1 MPLVAS
7 EMLLIKEQLVC
18 RIFFTKSGHVND
30 SSHVKGMCQTNNSMH
45 MILTGE
51 LISK

>member
-18 RIFFTKSGHVND
+18 RIVLQNLAMQMTV
-30 SSHVKGMCQTNNSMH
+30 H
-45 MILTGE
+45 M
-51 LISK
+51 

>member
-7 EMLLIKEQLVC
+7 EMLLKRAASLQN
-18 RIFFTKSGHVND
+18 FFTKSGHADD
-30 SSHVKGMCQTNNSMH
+30 SSRVKGICQTNNSMH